1 MLGSASRSS
10 DFHEERF
17 DAVRTTLGMLGQ
29 AAGAAGPSP
38 ADSLTSMLL
47 MFGTLFVLFY
57 FLILRPQKREQQRA
71 EQMRNAIKKGDRVVT
86 IGGIHGKVTAVDH
99 TNNIVTVQVDRNTK
113 IDFSKQAIATVIPKE
128 ETGAA
133 SDENKSN
140 EQ

>member
-1 MLGSASRSS
+1 
-10 DFHEERF
+10 
-17 DAVRTTLGMLGQ
+17 MLGQ